1 MTPSPFSKTAFLAGV
16 SVCAIMAQPA
26 HAQDIEPPV
35 QQAPE
40 PVEDDDGT
48 GGGGIVVRGERLR
61 GQLDVEQAPILELG
75 EEEIA
80 AEGVGSIADLVAQLT
95 SRTGSSRGRGGGGIS
110 VILVNGI
117 RPGSFRELFQYP
129 PEALAKVE
137 VFPEEVAQRFGFSP
151 DRRVINLILKDN
163 YRNAEVELEF
173 EGPSRGGNY
182 TREQELGFLQITDG
196 ARINANFTAQDTS
209 FLTEDEREIIQTPG
223 SVSDVASDPDQAA
236 YRSLISDS
244 RSLEGNISWAKA
256 FLESGTAVSANA
268 NYARRDA
275 RALQG
280 LNSVIL
286 TDASGNSALRTF
298 GEESPIEQT
307 VASDT
312 LSASGSVNTP
322 IRAFRLT
329 STFDAILSESE
340 TRFDQLF
347 DTSDLV
353 ASALIGDLAI
363 DGALPTSFQTG
374 FDQADRRTI
383 NAKSLTTLRG
393 PIANLPGGELT
404 ATFDTSVDWQRIE
417 SADTRTMA
425 DVSLSRASGT
435 IGSNLNIPLT
445 SRREGFA
452 DALGSFTLNLN
463 ARVSDLSD
471 FGTIGSYTAGLNWS
485 PFDNLNLSATY
496 IQRELAPSLNALGDP
511 IVVNFNVPIFDFTN
525 GETVL
530 VDVTTGGNPDLL
542 AETQR
547 DWKFAAN
554 WQIPFW
560 RGARFG
566 VEYIRNRSDDVARGF
581 PQVTP
586 EIEAAFPDR
595 ITRDSNGTL
604 IALDR
609 RQVTFAETR
618 ADRLALSLNL
628 NGSIGGRQR
637 GGPPEAGRGGRPGA
651 GGGRPAGARRPAS
664 APAVVGPPPGA
675 AGPPARAGEGA
686 GASASAG
693 GGQRRAA
700 FIQFR
705 ERICADDGLEVLT
718 QLATAIAN
726 GEDLS
731 ATFPGFNP
739 QMLSRMV
746 ERAKGEDGQIDPERL
761 AATRTR
767 ICSMDPSAMRR
778 ARRGPP
784 AQTEN
789 EAAGGAAADTAGGR
803 TAGAPG
809 GPPAGPL
816 GEGFA
821 AFRTLLCRED
831 GEAKVRELVARIER
845 GEDVSDV
852 IPGFDPNMAGFM
864 TDRLRGE
871 DGTLSSERIA
881 RLRGQLCSSESG
893 SSPQGAAASSGR
905 PRGGPTGGFNPLA
918 RNNFQGFRY
927 FVSLNHTIELENE
940 ILIAP
945 GLAPL
950 DQLDGQSTNAF
961 GLPRHNTRLEA
972 GLFGNGVGIR
982 LSGNYTGS
990 TRLDGSGLP
999 GSTTIFFDDLA
1010 KFDLRLFADIDQ
1022 LTGSKSAFL
1031 KNVRVSLRADNIFD
1045 TQLKVVDENGDTPL
1059 NFQPFLIDP
1068 VGRFVGVDIR
1078 KLF

>member
-1 MTPSPFSKTAFLAGV
+1 MTPSSLPKTAFLAGV
-16 SVCAIMAQPA
+16 SLCAIIAPPA
-26 HAQDIEPPV
+26 LAQDSEPPV

-40 PVEDDDGT
+40 PIEDDGA
-48 GGGGIVVRGERLR
+48 GGGGIVVQGERLR

-75 EEEIA
+75 EQEIA
-80 AEGVGSIADLVAQLT
+80 AEGVGSIADLVTQVTA
-95 SRTGSSRGRGGGGIS
+95 RTGSSRGRGGGGRP

-182 TREQELGFLQITDG
+182 TREQELGFLQITNG

-209 FLTEDEREIIQTPG
+209 FLTEDERDIIQTPG
-223 SVSDVASDPDQAA
+223 SVSDVAGDPDQAA
-236 YRSLISDS
+236 FRSLISDS

-268 NYARRDA
+268 NYVRRDA

-280 LNSVIL
+280 LNTVLL

-312 LSASGSVNTP
+312 FSASGSVNTP
-322 IRAFRLT
+322 VRAFRLT
-329 STFDAILSESE
+329 STFDASLSESG

-347 DTSDLV
+347 DASELV
-353 ASALIGDLAI
+353 ASALNGDLAI
-363 DGALPTSFQTG
+363 DGALPASFQTG
-374 FDQADRRTI
+374 LEQADRRTI
-383 NAKSLTTLRG
+383 NANSLTTLRG
-393 PIANLPGGELT
+393 PIVNLPGGELT
-404 ATFDTSVDWQRIE
+404 ATFDTSINWQRID
-417 SADTRTMA
+417 SADTRTLA
-425 DVSLSRASGT
+425 DVGLSRTSGT
-435 IGSNLNIPLT
+435 IGTNLNIPLT

-463 ARVSDLSD
+463 ARVSELSD

-496 IQRELAPSLNALGDP
+496 ILRELPPSLNALGDP
-511 IVVNFNVPIFDFTN
+511 QVVNFNLPVFDFTN

-566 VEYIRNRSDDVARGF
+566 VEYIRNRSDDVVRGF

-595 ITRDSNGTL
+595 ITRDAGGTL

-618 ADRLALSLNL
+618 ADRLNFSLNL
-628 NGSIGGRQR
+628 NGSIGGGQR
-637 GGPPEAGRGGRPGA
+637 GGPPGAGRGGRPGA
-651 GGGRPAGARRPAS
+651 GGGRPPGAGRPAS
-664 APAVVGPPPGA
+664 APAQSVPPPGA

-686 GASASAG
+686 GAGATAGANAG

-700 FIQFR
+700 FMQFR
-705 ERICADDGLEVLT
+705 ARICANDGLDVLT
-718 QLATAIAN
+718 RLATAIAN

-731 ATFPGFNP
+731 ATLPGFNP

-761 AATRTR
+761 AAIRTR
-767 ICSMDPSAMRR
+767 ICSMDPSAMRGPR
-778 ARRGPP
+778 GGPP
-784 AQTEN
+784 AQTDGAATTPGRPGP
-789 EAAGGAAADTAGGR
+789 AAGS
-803 TAGAPG
+803 APG
-809 GPPAGPL
+809 GPPAGPM

-821 AFRTLLCRED
+821 AFRALLCGED
-831 GEAKVRELVARIER
+831 GEAKLRELVARIER

-864 TDRLRGE
+864 IDRLRGG
-871 DGTLSSERIA
+871 DGALSSERIA
-881 RLRGQLCSSESG
+881 ALRGQLCSSENG
-893 SSPQGAAASSGR
+893 AAPQGGSAGGP
-905 PRGGPTGGFNPLA
+905 PRGGPPAGFNPLA
-918 RNNFQGFRY
+918 RGNFRGFRY
-927 FVSLNHTIELENE
+927 FVSLNHTIELENQ

-961 GLPRHNTRLEA
+961 GLPQHNTRLEA
-972 GLFGNGVGIR
+972 GLFGRGMGMR
-982 LSGNYTGS
+982 LSGRYTGS

-999 GSTTIFFDDLA
+999 GSSSIFFDDLA
-1010 KFDLRLFADIDQ
+1010 RFDLRLFANIDQ
-1022 LTGSKSAFL
+1022 LTGSKSALL

-1045 TQLKVVDENGDTPL
+1045 AQLKVVDENGDTPL